1 MIDGQHFASIAKQQ
15 EARMPAKGQSQASHN
30 IIVNTESWY
39 GETEHLYKMTADLPT
54 KATWALEY
62 EI

>member
-1 MIDGQHFASIAKQQ
+1 MIDGT
-15 EARMPAKGQSQASHN
+15 PAKGQSQASHN